1 MDLRCCDGADTYF
14 FVNKKKALL
23 RSNKAVPY
31 KKRAFMCT

>member
-1 MDLRCCDGADTYF
+1 MDLRCCDGADSDC
-14 FVNKKKALL
+14 FVNEKALP